1 MPCTSFMY
9 FILTSYSLYT
19 EVMLILILN
28 FVQYLQN
35 VVEKGLNGQNHSSSG
50 AHHSIKMSPPHLN
63 KISHSPHPI
72 TIWNN
77 LCCEPNEIKSD
88 LFQMMVSEL

>member
-19 EVMLILILN
+19 QVMLILILN
-28 FVQYLQN
+28 LVQYLQN

-50 AHHSIKMSPPHLN
+50 AHHSIKMSPPMST
-63 KISHSPHPI
+63 KFPI
-72 TIWNN
+72 PRT
-77 LCCEPNEIKSD
+77 P
-88 LFQMMVSEL
+88 